1 MEVSVVE
8 RCPHICDN
16 RSVMHLGNPLS
27 GDVPWCTLHYYF
39 TLSNVRWFY
48 SSRAKYCHWMGKARH
63 SNLKIT
69 ATMIIKHTNFRVFPA
84 SFGSL
89 VVINSSASS
98 KVGNFLNLATTPSTC
113 FLHSALYQPRKIHLS
128 SLNLFAVMIN
138 QFNGI
143 AGTIARF
150 LGMYPT
156 RGVQIWSETDPNLIR
171 SDSGTKIFR
180 IGLIKLFRSWIGSD
194 LDIRNK
200 MN

>member
-1 MEVSVVE
+1 
-8 RCPHICDN
+8 
-16 RSVMHLGNPLS
+16 
-27 GDVPWCTLHYYF
+27 
-39 TLSNVRWFY
+39 
-48 SSRAKYCHWMGKARH
+48 
-63 SNLKIT
+63 
-69 ATMIIKHTNFRVFPA
+69 
-84 SFGSL
+84 
-89 VVINSSASS
+89 
-98 KVGNFLNLATTPSTC
+98 
-113 FLHSALYQPRKIHLS
+113 LHSALYQPRKIHLS